1 MMKNKTRGIIIL
13 LIAFAVLTAVL
24 LVIPTEESSAFWI
37 SYGFSAFAFAVQIL
51 IWNIGFKN
59 GESLKSK
66 FLGIPVIHIG
76 TTYLIVQSLLTVVF
90 RFVQV
95 QSWVSVVV
103 SVVIIS
109 IFSVLMISSQA
120 ARDEINRVEEKVKAK
135 IGFIR
140 LIQCDVELLAN
151 TETDPETKK
160 SLEDL
165 AEKIRF
171 SDPMSNEQLKPI
183 EEKIAGKITELKSS
197 NSKSAVIGEIDSLL
211 AERNSKA
218 KFLI

>member
-1 MMKNKTRGIIIL
+1 MMKNKTRGISIL
-13 LIAFAVLTAVL
+13 LIAFAVLTTVL
-24 LVIPTEESSAFWI
+24 LVILAEKTSAFWI
-37 SYGFSAFAFAVQIL
+37 SYGFTALGFAAQIL

-66 FLGIPVIHIG
+66 FLGIPIVHIG
-76 TTYLIVQSLLTVVF
+76 TTYLIIQSLSTVVF
-90 RFVQV
+90 RFVKV
-95 QSWVSVVV
+95 QTYVSLIVSVL
-103 SVVIIS
+103 ILG

-120 ARDEINRVEEKVKAK
+120 ARDEINRVEEKIKSKVD
-135 IGFIR
+135 FIR

-151 TETDPETKK
+151 AETDKETKK

-183 EEKIAGKITELKSS
+183 EERIAEKITELKSS
-197 NSKSAVIGEIDSLL
+197 NSKSAVIGEIDPLL

-218 KFLI
+218 KLLK